1 MMALSRYLLKKI
13 IANHDKAF
21 VIDLVYRPPNFY
33 VTQFTK
39 TFDDVAGE
47 VSQQRCSITGNYDI
61 DLLKRELLPPTE
73 QFLDAMYL
81 NPLLPMI
88 RKPSTETETTE
99 TLVDNIF
106 TNKCNI
112 NDNTL
117 QSILLQIYLIIIH
130 ISYIGQMP
138 PSYREES
145 PS

>member
-1 MMALSRYLLKKI
+1 
-13 IANHDKAF
+13 
-21 VIDLVYRPPNFY
+21 
-33 VTQFTK
+33 
-39 TFDDVAGE
+39 
-47 VSQQRCSITGNYDI
+47 
-61 DLLKRELLPPTE
+61 
-73 QFLDAMYL
+73 
-81 NPLLPMI
+81 MI

-112 NDNTL
+112 NDNIL

-138 PSYREES
+138 PSYREKS